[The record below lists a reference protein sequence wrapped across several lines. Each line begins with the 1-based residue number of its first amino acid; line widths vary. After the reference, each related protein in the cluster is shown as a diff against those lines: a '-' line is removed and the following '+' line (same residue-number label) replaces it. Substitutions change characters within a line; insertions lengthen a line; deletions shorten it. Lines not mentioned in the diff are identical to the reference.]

1 VKKLLYILF
10 FISSLINAQNRNT
23 IWCFGDSA
31 GIDFSDI
38 NNPVPFFSVM
48 DGRGSCV
55 SIADSSGNL
64 LFYSD
69 TWMYLTQVIVWNA
82 LHDTLQNANDSIGSD
97 GYYNEL
103 QTIPFPY
110 NSSKYYLFNT
120 GVAGYF
126 DGIFYSVIDM
136 DLDSGR
142 GGITEKFQNINTSRI
157 ADCLQ
162 AVKHGNGRD
171 WWLITKMASANL
183 TRINRFYVY
192 LITPTGISSPTTY
205 DFGNSFDRD
214 FAKIIFNNKLN
225 RMMCINLL
233 GYMTE
238 FDFDRCNGTISNPNT
253 IFNEDTIFPYTQL
266 FWEGAYSP
274 NDSLFYLSSTRYTGV
289 DTSYLMQFNLS
300 ALDIPAS
307 CDTLA
312 RFSLPIALGAVRLA
326 PDDKIYVSCAYQSP
340 GVNSFPYA
348 DTMRNYINENL
359 GVINFPNN
367 SGSACDFQP
376 FSFYLGGKRTYY
388 GLPYNPNYQLPALLG
403 SACDSLT
410 VGTSSTELKIPEL
423 NIFYN
428 PENKIAFINAK
439 SIEGKNY
446 TLTVLDLTGRILSK
460 QSGNCINQEFTR
472 DLDCSALANS
482 IYIVSFQTEK
492 LRLTVRFIKE

>member
-1 VKKLLYILF
+1 
-10 FISSLINAQNRNT
+10 
-23 IWCFGDSA
+23 
-31 GIDFSDI
+31 
-38 NNPVPFFSVM
+38 
-48 DGRGSCV
+48 
-55 SIADSSGNL
+55 
-64 LFYSD
+64 
-69 TWMYLTQVIVWNA
+69 
-82 LHDTLQNANDSIGSD
+82 LQNANDSIASD

-103 QTIPFPY
+103 QIIPFPD

-142 GGITEKFQNINTSRI
+142 GGITEKFLNINTSRV

-171 WWLITKMASANL
+171 WWLITKMASATL

-192 LITPTGISSPTTY
+192 LITPTGISSPTIY

-214 FAKIIFNNKLN
+214 LSKIIFNNKLN

-238 FDFDRCNGTISNPNT
+238 FDFDRCDGTLSNPNI

-289 DTSYLMQFNLS
+289 DTSYLMQFDLTAGN
-300 ALDIPAS
+300 IPS
-307 CDTLA
+307 SSDTLA
-312 RFSLPIALGAVRLA
+312 RYPSPIGLGAVRLA
-326 PDDKIYVSCAYQSP
+326 PDNKIYVSSAYESP

-348 DTMRNYINENL
+348 DSMRNYINENL

-367 SGSACDFQP
+367 PGSACDFQP
-376 FSFYLGGKRTYY
+376 FSFYLGGRRTYY
-388 GLPYNPNYQLPALLG
+388 GLPNNPIYDLGPKIGSVCDTLFTSIANSRIKESRIKIFPNPFYSTVRIVLEPTETDACFFKIYNSIGSIVFEGNISSESAEYDLSFLPSGLYTITIANQRN
-403 SACDSLT
+403 AY
-410 VGTSSTELKIPEL
+410 ST
-423 NIFYN
+423 
-428 PENKIAFINAK
+428 K
-439 SIEGKNY
+439 SIK
-446 TLTVLDLTGRILSK
+446 
-460 QSGNCINQEFTR
+460 F
-472 DLDCSALANS
+472 
-482 IYIVSFQTEK
+482 
-492 LRLTVRFIKE
+492 